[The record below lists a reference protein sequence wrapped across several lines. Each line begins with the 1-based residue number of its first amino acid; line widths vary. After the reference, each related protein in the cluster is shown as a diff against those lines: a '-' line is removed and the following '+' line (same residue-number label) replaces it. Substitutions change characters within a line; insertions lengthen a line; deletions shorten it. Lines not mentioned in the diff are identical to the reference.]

1 MPDGKGRNMKKLMRT
16 AFRFELLILF
26 ILSAWM
32 IVAAQAT
39 ASPSLAGKYE
49 GTAKGPNGDAHLVLE
64 LIDDAGKISGQLT
77 SPGGVYK
84 IVKGQTVDGVL
95 TIEAEGAKTKG
106 KLTLRQKDDT
116 LAGDFTADGKT
127 GPVEFKKA
135 STIDLNGEWDAVA
148 DAQGQPF
155 PFTLTLKVD
164 GEKVTG
170 SSSSQLGTTPITTGT
185 WKDGKLAIVMEGG
198 AGQIAMMATIVEGK
212 LSGDYD
218 FAGQLSGK
226 WVAIKKK

>member
-1 MPDGKGRNMKKLMRT
+1 MKKLMRT
-16 AFRFELLILF
+16 VFRFELSILF

-49 GTAKGPNGDAHLVLE
+49 GTAKGPNGDVHLVLE
-64 LIDDAGKISGQLT
+64 LIDEAGKISGQLT

-84 IVKGQTVDGVL
+84 IVKAQTVDGVL

-106 KLTLRQKDDT
+106 KLTLRQKDET
-116 LAGDFTADGKT
+116 LTGDFAADGKT
-127 GPVEFKKA
+127 GPVEFRKVF
-135 STIDLNGEWDAVA
+135 DLTGEWDAVA

-155 PFTLTLKVD
+155 PFQLTLKVE
-164 GEKVTG
+164 GEKVSG
-170 SSSSQLGTTPITTGT
+170 SSTSQLGTTAFTNGT

-198 AGQIAMMATIVEGK
+198 AGQIALMATIVEGK

>member
-1 MPDGKGRNMKKLMRT
+1 MKTVT
-16 AFRFELLILF
+16 ARSIFRLQLSILLVF
-26 ILSAWM
+26 SAT
-32 IVAAQAT
+32 IIAVAQVST
-39 ASPSLAGKYE
+39 TTSLAGKYE
-49 GTAKGPNGDAHLVLE
+49 GTAKGTNGDVKLTLE
-64 LIDDAGKISGQLT
+64 LVDEAGKISGQIT
-77 SPGGVYK
+77 GPNGVYK
-84 IVKGQTVDGVL
+84 IVKAALVDGVL
-95 TIEAEGAKTKG
+95 TLDAEGTNAKG
-106 KLTLRQKDDT
+106 KMVLRQKGDV

-135 STIDLNGEWDAVA
+135 VKDEITGEWDAVA

-155 PFTLTLKVD
+155 PFVLTLKVE

-170 SSSSQLGTTPITTGT
+170 SSSSQLGTSPITSGT
-185 WKDGKLAIVMEGG
+185 WKDGKLAVVMEGG
-198 AGQIAMMATIVEGK
+198 AGQIALMATMVEGK